1 MYLTHPTILLTVCVV
16 LILTLLL
23 LTVGRKEGNEKRIF
37 LYLKDGKELCDEN
50 MYEDTKAVDMK
61 HLDDADDIC
70 DQLYEHDNDINHMV
84 EQEAVR
90 VEQEMR
96 EHDGTWGSI

>member
-1 MYLTHPTILLTVCVV
+1 M
-16 LILTLLL
+16 
-23 LTVGRKEGNEKRIF
+23 E
-37 LYLKDGKELCDEN
+37 DGKELCGVDI
-50 MYEDTKAVDMK
+50 YEDTEAVDMT

-96 EHDGTWGSI
+96 EHDGTWGII